1 MDALLIVDERIIYSE
16 VAFAEIV
23 VWQLPKR
30 LLGSTHGYKYRLA
43 YVVDEVCVLR
53 FDNEAGKG
61 DHVHYG
67 STEGNYQFASIDDLL
82 ADFSK
87 YIQRW
92 NHENGNPERPHV

>member
-1 MDALLIVDERIIYSE
+1 MSAVLIVDQRIIYSE

-23 VWQLPKR
+23 VWKLPKR
-30 LLGSTHGYKYRLA
+30 LPGSIHDYKYRLA

-61 DHVHYG
+61 DHIHYG
-67 STEGNYQFASIDDLL
+67 SSEVNYKFVSIDGLL

-92 NHENGNPERPHV
+92 NHENGNP

>member
-1 MDALLIVDERIIYSE
+1 MDAGLIVDERIIYSE
-16 VAFAEIV
+16 LAFAEIV
-23 VWQLPKR
+23 VWELPKR

-53 FDNEAGKG
+53 LDNEAGKG

-67 STEGNYQFASIDDLL
+67 PTEGSYQFVSIDVLL
-82 ADFSK
+82 DDFYN

-92 NHENGNPERPHV
+92 NHENGHL

>member
-1 MDALLIVDERIIYSE
+1 MNALKIVDDRIVYSE
-16 VAFAEIV
+16 IAFAEIV
-23 VWQLPKR
+23 VWELPKR
-30 LLGSTHGYKYRLA
+30 LLGSAHDYKYRLA
-43 YVVDEVCVLR
+43 YVVNDVCVLR

-67 STEGNYQFASIDDLL
+67 SSESKYQFVSIDVLL

-92 NHENGNPERPHV
+92 NHENGNP

>member
-1 MDALLIVDERIIYSE
+1 MDALLILDERIIYSE

-30 LLGSTHGYKYRLA
+30 LPGSTHCYKYRLA
-43 YVVDEVCVLR
+43 YVVDELCVLR

-92 NHENGNPERPHV
+92 NHENSNPERPHA

>member
-1 MDALLIVDERIIYSE
+1 MSV
-16 VAFAEIV
+16 
-23 VWQLPKR
+23 QLAPR
-30 LLGSTHGYKYRLA
+30 
-43 YVVDEVCVLR
+43 VLQ

-67 STEGNYQFASIDDLL
+67 STENSYQFVSIDVLL

-92 NHENGNPERPHV
+92 NHENGNS

>member
-1 MDALLIVDERIIYSE
+1 MIDERIIYSE

-23 VWQLPKR
+23 VWELPKR
-30 LLGSTHGYKYRLA
+30 LLGSAHNYKYRLA

-67 STEGNYQFASIDDLL
+67 STEGSYLFVSIDVLL

-92 NHENGNPERPHV
+92 DHENGNL

>member
-1 MDALLIVDERIIYSE
+1 MNAVLIVDQRIIYSE

-23 VWQLPKR
+23 VWELPKP
-30 LLGSTHGYKYRLA
+30 LPGSIHDYKYRLA

-67 STEGNYQFASIDDLL
+67 VSESNYKFVSIDDLL
-82 ADFSK
+82 ANFTK

-92 NHENGNPERPHV
+92 NHENGNP

>member
-1 MDALLIVDERIIYSE
+1 MDAEAVVDERM
-16 VAFAEIV
+16 VH
-23 VWQLPKR
+23 PKR
-30 LLGSTHGYKYRLA
+30 RFQKSQFGSYRNALR
-43 YVVDEVCVLR
+43 DRRTTTSIDLPMWSMMCVLR

-67 STEGNYQFASIDDLL
+67 STESSYQFVSIDELL

-92 NHENGNPERPHV
+92 NNENGNL